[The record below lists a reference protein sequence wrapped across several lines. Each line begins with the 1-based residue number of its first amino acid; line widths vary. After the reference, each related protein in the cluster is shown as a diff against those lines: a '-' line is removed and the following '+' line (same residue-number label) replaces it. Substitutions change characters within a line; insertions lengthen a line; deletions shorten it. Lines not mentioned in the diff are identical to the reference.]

1 MTLAI
6 HATSSQKTKSFF
18 INVVGRRLM
27 KVDGVEVK
35 QLMHVTCV
43 SDVLPLNCL
52 RDSISD
58 LTSFGASNLSCR
70 QTQCRFRV
78 AVERYVNA
86 A

>member
-1 MTLAI
+1 
-6 HATSSQKTKSFF
+6 
-18 INVVGRRLM
+18 M

-43 SDVLPLNCL
+43 SDVLPLKAAL